1 MKNYAYPLTFR
12 AFVVGIVGLV
22 IITLSSMYV
31 ALRMG
36 ALPWPTVFVTVLSMA
51 VLSRFRNSNLNEINC
66 CHTLMSAGAM
76 VSGGLAFTIPGLW
89 ILDKRA
95 DLPISEVMVIAIVG
109 ALLGTLFT
117 SLIRK
122 KLIEKEQLPYPMGVA
137 SYETLTSVDDSKS
150 ALKLFS
156 AMGFSSLFTFFRDFL
171 SAIPQTLQ
179 VFPSFGPFQALSV
192 WTSPMAL
199 GIGAMIGPVLAG
211 VWFLGMVIGY
221 YILVPIGSLFASV
234 DYLNALRNDLGIGL
248 MVGTGVGVFLKA
260 VLSILKKV
268 GKGSAGFDK
277 KNILTILLPMLLSVV
292 VLSLLTEL
300 TTLEALLMM
309 PLLFLATYL
318 SSMLTGQTGVNP
330 MEVFAILVLLALS
343 AILSPSL
350 GASFL
355 IAGVVAVSAGLAG
368 DVMNDL
374 KSGYLLKTRPS
385 SQLIAEGIGG
395 VVGAIVATFALF
407 VLKDTYGFGPGSEMA
422 APQAQAVALMVSGLN
437 SEAGFFTGLLVGC
450 LFSLLSLPAATL
462 GLGVYLPVHISSI
475 MGLGALVAFLF
486 ERYSKDRNYQK
497 KTLSLISSGFLG
509 GEGITGVLI
518 AIYMMLS

>member
-1 MKNYAYPLTFR
+1 
-12 AFVVGIVGLV
+12 
-22 IITLSSMYV
+22 
-31 ALRMG
+31 
-36 ALPWPTVFVTVLSMA
+36 
-51 VLSRFRNSNLNEINC
+51 
-66 CHTLMSAGAM
+66 
-76 VSGGLAFTIPGLW
+76 
-89 ILDKRA
+89 
-95 DLPISEVMVIAIVG
+95 
-109 ALLGTLFT
+109 
-117 SLIRK
+117 
-122 KLIEKEQLPYPMGVA
+122 
-137 SYETLTSVDDSKS
+137 
-150 ALKLFS
+150 
-156 AMGFSSLFTFFRDFL
+156 
-171 SAIPQTLQ
+171 
-179 VFPSFGPFQALSV
+179 
-192 WTSPMAL
+192 
-199 GIGAMIGPVLAG
+199 
-211 VWFLGMVIGY
+211 
-221 YILVPIGSLFASV
+221 
-234 DYLNALRNDLGIGL
+234 
-248 MVGTGVGVFLKA
+248 
-260 VLSILKKV
+260 
-268 GKGSAGFDK
+268 
-277 KNILTILLPMLLSVV
+277 MLLSVV

-355 IAGVVAVSAGLAG
+355 IVSAGLAG

-385 SQLIAEGIGG
+385 SQLLAEGIGG

-437 SEAGFFTGLLVGC
+437 SEAGFITGLLVGC